1 MKVVMKHIDEITPST
16 TAIDMHHYHMN
27 PFRAKKSLV
36 FQDLTPIVLHKN
48 TKVLKSQ
55 TSLKTFKNA
64 FGQTVKV
71 DSESDLYDHK
81 TVSDAWKTTSTIHSL
96 LAGSISQRRPSRPME
111 CQLPDFTSTR
121 LP

>member
-1 MKVVMKHIDEITPST
+1 MK
-16 TAIDMHHYHMN
+16 

-55 TSLKTFKNA
+55 TNLKTLETD

-111 CQLPDFTSTR
+111 CQLPDFTNTR
-121 LP
+121 LS